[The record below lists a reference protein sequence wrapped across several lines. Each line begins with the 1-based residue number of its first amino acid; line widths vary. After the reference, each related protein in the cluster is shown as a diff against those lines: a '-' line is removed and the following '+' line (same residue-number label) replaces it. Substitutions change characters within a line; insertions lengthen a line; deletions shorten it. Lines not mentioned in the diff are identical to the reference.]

1 MLIQCNMHIRENVNK
16 VTGHT
21 CMVDEGT
28 CMVDEGT
35 QIFFLPGTCIHNN
48 TTMKIK
54 NNSANIDQY

>member
-1 MLIQCNMHIRENVNK
+1 MHIRENVNK